1 MSRHGCTVADP
12 SKPVANPQWEAF
24 AVALAKGVSQ
34 ADAYRSAYAHSRRW
48 KDESV
53 HVKASRLAA
62 RVRPRVTFLQR
73 TAEAACIL
81 DRDTLLRKLREIIEE
96 PASQDTAVRAIAQAS
111 RILGLDKSEVRV
123 SGSLPELLASLP
135 PPRP

>member
-1 MSRHGCTVADP
+1 MTQHAAGLAAVT
-12 SKPVANPQWEAF
+12 PQVRNELLAVTRE
-24 AVALAKGVSQ
+24 VALGNLSM
-34 ADAYRSAYAHSRRW
+34 
-48 KDESV
+48 
-53 HVKASRLAA
+53 
-62 RVRPRVTFLQR
+62 
-73 TAEAACIL
+73 EAAVP
-81 DRDTLLRKLREIIEE
+81 KLREIIEE